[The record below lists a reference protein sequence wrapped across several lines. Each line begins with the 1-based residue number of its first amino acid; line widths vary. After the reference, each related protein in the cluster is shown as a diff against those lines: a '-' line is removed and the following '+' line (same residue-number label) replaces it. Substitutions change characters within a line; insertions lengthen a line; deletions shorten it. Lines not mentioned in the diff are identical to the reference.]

1 MVKNLFGEGAGIF
14 WGCACNE
21 EYITVLPGP
30 ETENFLLQNKRK
42 ENKNKNR
49 LLKGEL
55 WYRDCHKHNAEL
67 V

>member
-21 EYITVLPGP
+21 EYITVFPGP

-42 ENKNKNR
+42 QKQKQAAKR
-49 LLKGEL
+49 RTMVQGLPQTQCRPG
-55 WYRDCHKHNAEL
+55 
-67 V
+67 VT